1 MNPLATFWTAR
12 WGGPLSR
19 AQIDAAQRKG
29 FARLRRIMARSPF
42 YAAYAARPFD
52 DWPPMDKAG
61 MMADFSRINTQ
72 GISRDEALELA
83 LRAETSRDFSPM
95 LGKIALGLSTG
106 TSGQRGLFA
115 SNPRERALWAA
126 MMLGR
131 FLPRLL
137 ARQRIAFFLRANNR
151 LYESLSN
158 PLIDFRFYDLLDGV
172 EPHFARLND
181 QDPSVLIAPAQV
193 LCQLAQAQLD
203 GRIALLPQ
211 VVISV
216 AEVASPEDAALVA
229 RAFRCPMDQ
238 VYQCTEGVL
247 GMTCKAGNLHLN
259 EGHLHIEREIV
270 DPQSGAFIPVIT
282 DLARETQPII
292 RYRLDDVL
300 VPDPDPCPCG
310 CARLRLSRIE
320 GRADDMIRWRGET
333 GGQVLVPSDMIR
345 QAVAGARAVIRDY
358 RAEQFGTDHLLLAL
372 DTIDPQA
379 GGEVAERLRAQARH
393 IGAIAPQISL
403 RPRLLIDPS
412 VKRRRVIN
420 RPAAQLSAALSS
432 HPSEPA

>member
-1 MNPLATFWTAR
+1 MNPLTTFWSAR
-12 WGGPLSR
+12 WGGPLR
-19 AQIDAAQRKG
+19 RPQIDVLQRKG
-29 FARLRRIMARSPF
+29 FARLRRIMTRSPF
-42 YAAYAARPFD
+42 YAQYADRPFD
-52 DWPPMDKAG
+52 AWPRMDKAA
-61 MMADFSRINTQ
+61 MMTDFSRINTQ
-72 GISRDEALELA
+72 GISRDDALELA
-83 LRAETSRDFSPM
+83 LRSEESRDFSPM
-95 LGKIALGLSTG
+95 LGRIALGLSTG

-131 FLPRLL
+131 FLPHLL

-158 PLIDFRFYDLLDGV
+158 PLIDFSFYDLLDGV
-172 EPHFARLND
+172 EAHFARLNS

-193 LCQLAQAQLD
+193 LCQLARAQLD

-229 RAFRCPMDQ
+229 AAFRCRMDQ

-247 GMTCKAGNLHLN
+247 GMTCKAGSLHLN
-259 EGHLHIEREIV
+259 EGHLHIEREVI
-270 DPQSGAFIPVIT
+270 DAQTGAFIPIIT

-310 CARLRLSRIE
+310 CARLQLSRIE
-320 GRADDMIRWRGET
+320 GRADDMIHWRGEN
-333 GGQVLVPSDMIR
+333 GGQVMVPADLIR
-345 QAVAGARAVIRDY
+345 QAVAGARASIRDY
-358 RAEQFGTDHLLLAL
+358 RAEQFGTDHLVLAL
-372 DTIDPQA
+372 DSIDPLA
-379 GGEVAERLRAQARH
+379 GREVAERLRAQARH
-393 IGAIAPQISL
+393 IGAVAPQITL
-403 RPRLLIDPS
+403 RNAVTPDPS

-420 RPAAQLSAALSS
+420 RPAADLADALSS